1 MMRKLSIY
9 ANEEVGELTLSG
21 VNAVIIGRIEIAS
34 KEYWK
39 WMMQGDAEL
48 YCTLLF
54 IGDKNDWRMIKD
66 AEEMKYIRDNYIVDY
81 VHELSN
87 TYMLGSFFNGQMGY
101 VVPVRDI

>member
-1 MMRKLSIY
+1 M
-9 ANEEVGELTLSG
+9 
-21 VNAVIIGRIEIAS
+21 IIGKIEIAS

-39 WMMQGDAEL
+39 WMREGDAEL
-48 YCTLLF
+48 YCTLLV

-66 AEEMKYIRDNYIVDY
+66 ADEMRYIRNNYIVDY

-101 VVPVRDI
+101 VVPVRDV